1 MADLNLNTLT
11 EADIITKRVMPAI
24 LDAGWN
30 DTTQIRQEVKL
41 RDGKVIVRGKVALS
55 GLHACSDNYYE
66 RPVAGGSRF
75 HHRLQIRCQS
85 DTRLH
90 CADGQAAGAG
100 RTSVITFAA
109 SGVQAVRT

>member
-1 MADLNLNTLT
+1 MADLNLSTLT

-55 GLHACSDNYYE
+55 GLHACSGNYYE

-90 CADGQAAGAG
+90 CADGQAAGTG
-100 RTSVITFAA
+100 RTGVTAVAA
-109 SGVQAVRT
+109 SGVQAVRA